1 MDTTIKIVDV
11 AHRAGVAP
19 ATVSRVL
26 NNSSQVT
33 PKTRAKVMKIINELG
48 YQPNSAAKN
57 LRSQK
62 TMTIGVIVPDI
73 SNSYF
78 SEIIKGIE
86 NIAYSK
92 KYKVVICDT
101 ANNEEKELEFLNL
114 LTTRTIDGV
123 ILVAPMISDE
133 EILKIADHGHTIG
146 IVGKQIDHERIPCIL
161 TDNVK
166 FSIQVVSHLVVQGH
180 RNIAFINGSAHA
192 VDSYDRLEGYLKA
205 LREHHIPF
213 HPELIENGDFNETGG
228 YEAILRLFDKKLP
241 FTAVFA
247 ANDEMA
253 LGVYRACSERNIQIP
268 MQLAVFGV
276 DNNRIS
282 RYLTPPL
289 STVNQ
294 PKYAM
299 GALLV
304 EKLIDMMHENE
315 FSENRVF
322 KIDSELLIRGSSV
335 NRTQQKDQD

>member
-1 MDTTIKIVDV
+1 MDVKIVDV
-11 AHRAGVAP
+11 AARAGVAP

-26 NNSSQVT
+26 NNSSKVT
-33 PKTRAKVMKIINELG
+33 PKTKEKVMKIINELG
-48 YQPNSAAKN
+48 YHPNAAAKN

-92 KYKVVICDT
+92 KYKVIICDT
-101 ANNEEKELEFLNL
+101 ENNEEKELEFLNL
-114 LTTRTIDGV
+114 LTTRTMDGV
-123 ILVAPMISDE
+123 IMVAPMLSTEVIYT
-133 EILKIADHGHTIG
+133 IANQGYSIG
-146 IVGKQIDHERIPCIL
+146 IVGRQLDHDRIPCIL

-166 FSIQVVSHLVVQGH
+166 FSMQVVSHLVERGH
-180 RNIAFINGSAHA
+180 REIAFINGSAHA

-205 LREHHIPF
+205 LREHQIPF
-213 HPELIENGDFNETGG
+213 HPELIENGNFIESDG
-228 YEAILRLFDKKLP
+228 YEAIKRLFAKKIP
-241 FTAVFA
+241 FTAVFS

-253 LGVYRACSERNIQIP
+253 LGVYRACSEFGIQIP
-268 MQLAVFGV
+268 TQLAVVGV

-282 RYLTPPL
+282 KYIQPPL

-294 PKYAM
+294 PKYTM

-304 EKLIDMMHENE
+304 EKLIDMMNDNE
-315 FSENRVF
+315 FADQRVF
-322 KIDSELLIRGSSV
+322 KVDSELLIRGSSDYD
-335 NRTQQKDQD
+335 NNGQE